1 MWAFGRFE
9 LTHPWYLLAALA
21 AIPIVLMLRR
31 APGRVVFS
39 SLAALPHGG
48 ETGAPRWPG
57 CPTR

>member
-21 AIPIVLMLRR
+21 AIPIVLLLRR

-39 SLAALPHGG
+39 
-48 ETGAPRWPG
+48 
-57 CPTR
+57 